1 MKRLQKLGTV
11 GVVIPAFNE
20 EKGLGHVLETVSA
33 VDWIAEIIV
42 VDDGSTDNTLA
53 VSQAWAEQNGRITP
67 IRLPYNMGKGG
78 AMLAGIQALSTD
90 LVLFLDAD
98 LIGLRP
104 YHLQTLCL
112 PVLAGATDIAVA
124 VFRQGGVR
132 TDAALLL
139 TPYLSG
145 QRCMKRHAAVQALSR
160 MADTQYGV
168 EVALTD
174 YAKHHQWQTQYINW
188 YGLTHTM
195 KEAKRGRV
203 AGWQSR
209 WKMYAQIVSTA
220 VRRPA
225 YQS

>member
-1 MKRLQKLGTV
+1 MKEWLKIKPV

-20 EKGLGHVLETVSA
+20 EKGLGRVLETVSA
-33 VDWIAEIIV
+33 VDWGAEIVV
-42 VDDGSTDNTLA
+42 VDDGSTDSTLA
-53 VSQAWAEQNGRITP
+53 VARAWAQQDGRITSC
-67 IRLPYNMGKGG
+67 RLSQNQGKGG
-78 AMLAGIQALSTD
+78 AMLSGVKALSTD

-112 PVLAGATDIAVA
+112 PVLAGAGDMTIA
-124 VFRQGGVR
+124 VFRRGGAR
-132 TDAALLL
+132 TDAALRL

-145 QRCMKRHAAVQALSR
+145 QRCLRRLAAAQALSR
-160 MADTQYGV
+160 MAGTRYGV

-174 YAKHHQWQTQYINW
+174 YAKHHHWQTQYVNW

-195 KEAKRGRV
+195 KEDKRGRL

-209 WKMYAQIVSTA
+209 WQMYAQIMGTA